1 MKKVSYDEFVTA
13 LAREMKGDS
22 VIIDSQLQEF
32 MESLQS
38 VLKEEGKVSIE
49 GVGEFILTKGHL
61 SFEPEETLALEVNF
75 KYAGM
80 EAIEIMPAYAKKLKK
95 DEPDD
100 ALDQEKDQLLTPL
113 QTSGKEDSSA
123 KENSDKS
130 VGPKSSEKEE
140 SKSVPN
146 PSEEI
151 DDDDPFNLSGP
162 ETKAISKSESDPER
176 KKEPEAKPKRVKKTA
191 ERSAEN
197 KRKEK
202 EQEGTEGQP
211 RSNAAFFTVAAIAA
225 VLLVALYIYQADDLP
240 FDLPGIAD
248 TGVITRQEPEDSNPP
263 AASNH
268 ELRQGDLPKVD
279 DEETGPDNT
288 ETTDSSATTSAIT
301 TSTTTVSAEAEDTVF
316 GIYGDLAEVNRPFTI
331 VVHSLPYRQASSER
345 DKLKQ
350 SGYRATLSSVTKDNG
365 YETWRVGIGQFETI
379 EDATEAIQRLGEPYK
394 SNNFVA
400 RIRR

>member
-1 MKKVSYDEFVTA
+1 MKKVSYDEFVTV

-38 VLKEEGKVSIE
+38 VLKEKGKVSIE

-61 SFEPEETLALEVNF
+61 SFESEETLALEVNF

-162 ETKAISKSESDPER
+162 ETKAISKSESDSER

-279 DEETGPDNT
+279 DEETEPDNT

-345 DKLKQ
+345 DKLRQ